1 MLVHVYIKNVS
12 LKEMKERKE
21 NKKCEYNDLKRSL
34 IDK

>member
-1 MLVHVYIKNVS
+1 MLVHFYIKNVS

-21 NKKCEYNDLKRSL
+21 NKKYEYDNLKRSL